1 MAFVECNLPHP
12 WEGGLTTRMGACL
25 GESAPSSEAERDTLQ
40 WSGRNTEIPPWFLG
54 TNSQNLIFTP
64 TWGRC
69 PIRLIFFRWVGR
81 NGDFSKFQKIQIFL
95 VPKENDA
102 HWKGNRSSQPLKI
115 KGWKMIHFLF
125 VAGPIFQGRA
135 VRFREC
141 IIAKI
146 CQCQWIFLMKPRLF
160 RLGTFWPYCRW
171 IHLLSILMV
180 NSPVYW
186 LQMIDMNM
194 RPTSCV
200 FHHVPWDSETFKL
213 IILTGKLFPEMP
225 IIKDGHRLYRSDFSC
240 NVPWRWVRRHQ
251 WWTLLQGGRDDVSIG
266 IYVSHH
272 QEVKIHLWF
281 IFAYLWISL
290 FSLVDQEEKGISFN
304 AFFFAIFT

>member
-1 MAFVECNLPHP
+1 MLQH
-12 WEGGLTTRMGACL
+12 L
-25 GESAPSSEAERDTLQ
+25 GEPQFSTPENQGLEDDSFPFC
-40 WSGRNTEIPPWFLG
+40 GRAYFLG
-54 TNSQNLIFTP
+54 AS
-64 TWGRC
+64 
-69 PIRLIFFRWVGR
+69 
-81 NGDFSKFQKIQIFL
+81 
-95 VPKENDA
+95 
-102 HWKGNRSSQPLKI
+102 RS
-115 KGWKMIHFLF
+115 
-125 VAGPIFQGRA
+125 FQG
-135 VRFREC
+135 VYHC
-141 IIAKI
+141 QNI

-160 RLGTFWPYCRW
+160 RLGTFWYIWPHCRW
-171 IHLLSILMV
+171 IHLLSIPMV

-186 LQMIDMNM
+186 LQMIEMNM

-213 IILTGKLFPEMP
+213 RILTGKLFPEMP
-225 IIKDGHRLYRSDFSC
+225 IIKDGHCLYRSDFSC

-281 IFAYLWISL
+281 IYAYLWISL

-304 AFFFAIFT
+304 VFHVHFFSIFT